1 MELSLICIRLP
12 SIFLADL
19 SKDLSVVM
27 AMMMNPDAAARPS
40 AAQLLQHPFLRS
52 RRRWRCL
59 RLGWRNAR
67 LSLRANLIELLFRLF
82 QIFMLI
88 FLPIRALARKWRK
101 PDFGVKPSTPIT
113 QRLEPCNF
121 VNDFSFSDGNFL
133 NLSFILWI
141 IFLNF
146 TFGIFT
152 DEVSDL
158 SSAVISGNDST
169 LGRPLNDSSP
179 LPQNNSIEHRAGMLR
194 DKFSQ
199 SDPFYISIRL
209 ISMQMSSQWVRRL

>member
-67 LSLRANLIELLFRLF
+67 PSLRANLIELLFRLF

-133 NLSFILWI
+133 NLSFIL
-141 IFLNF
+141 
-146 TFGIFT
+146 
-152 DEVSDL
+152 
-158 SSAVISGNDST
+158 
-169 LGRPLNDSSP
+169 
-179 LPQNNSIEHRAGMLR
+179 
-194 DKFSQ
+194 
-199 SDPFYISIRL
+199 
-209 ISMQMSSQWVRRL
+209 